1 MIKIIVIRGRKMFKY
16 HGNFLKILVDEL
28 YLISQQPGKKIS
40 EFSKKAVEQWLKK
53 PNISTFRKWINQIES
68 KTTPKFVVA
77 DLKKIIQSDFY
88 EIIVIRLQKLLSF
101 FDDFSFWYKTFDK
114 KNPNFC
120 DEYGV
125 DLNIRETF
133 LYLTRTYL
141 TNSLKTLIDL
151 NPSTKLEYMRYD
163 LVELIKIAL
172 ESDTNEIFIEYLYE
186 IDEVLSECIDE
197 IDDDGFWY
205 IKNQLDLANE
215 FIKFIIIFQ
224 TYLYYAIL
232 IFEFLEFDQLLNI
245 GIFDFANKVYV
256 AKRMQQ
262 IDWDKNF
269 DDYMMGK
276 KVGF

>member
-1 MIKIIVIRGRKMFKY
+1 
-16 HGNFLKILVDEL
+16 
-28 YLISQQPGKKIS
+28 
-40 EFSKKAVEQWLKK
+40 
-53 PNISTFRKWINQIES
+53 
-68 KTTPKFVVA
+68 
-77 DLKKIIQSDFY
+77 
-88 EIIVIRLQKLLSF
+88 
-101 FDDFSFWYKTFDK
+101 
-114 KNPNFC
+114 
-120 DEYGV
+120 
-125 DLNIRETF
+125 
-133 LYLTRTYL
+133 
-141 TNSLKTLIDL
+141 
-151 NPSTKLEYMRYD
+151 MRYD

-197 IDDDGFWY
+197 IDDDDFWY

-232 IFEFLEFDQLLNI
+232 IFELLEFDQLLNI